1 MSTVWNLK
9 LFFNFLNRVKC
20 CKNWYNPRKKKL
32 IHYRC
37 TLNYKRPF
45 QETWHLVRPFSGN
58 LTWILPEMKTWRM
71 KLWYSQESWYL
82 KDGVVSIPTYVM
94 LSACI
99 GHRHNTRSLCMCVII
114 LVAGTRLGCYKIV
127 KVAQFHDW
135 AKKKSGTGFIVQ
147 PISCRFL
154 ADFWKNWIPC
164 TADFCKGRPRFQE
177 PRVSIIFGASNNFWL
192 WPKTKIQPSNWASLS
207 VVVRQSPTVL
217 RDHTDK
223 AFRCDGV
230 LLYAAHLGLQPGQSS
245 APCGQIEEGDLLNY
259 Y

>member
-1 MSTVWNLK
+1 M
-9 LFFNFLNRVKC
+9 
-20 CKNWYNPRKKKL
+20 
-32 IHYRC
+32 
-37 TLNYKRPF
+37 
-45 QETWHLVRPFSGN
+45 
-58 LTWILPEMKTWRM
+58 
-71 KLWYSQESWYL
+71 WYSQESWYL

-164 TADFCKGRPRFQE
+164 TADFCKVRPRFQE
-177 PRVSIIFGASNNFWL
+177 PRVSIIFGLQIIFDSDQKQKFSLVTEPPYPSSCDRVPLFFVTTQIRPLGATGSYCTQRTLASS
-192 WPKTKIQPSNWASLS
+192 PASRQPLVA
-207 VVVRQSPTVL
+207 
-217 RDHTDK
+217 K
-223 AFRCDGV
+223 
-230 LLYAAHLGLQPGQSS
+230 
-245 APCGQIEEGDLLNY
+245 
-259 Y
+259 